1 MAGEIEQ
8 FSRYNSL
15 EFKTRKI
22 VEGFMSGL
30 HKSPF
35 HGFSVEFAEHRLYN
49 QGDSTKHIDWKLYA
63 KSDKLFVKKYEEET
77 NLRCLLVVD
86 TSSSM
91 YFPLGKART
100 FESPDKLTFSLYAS
114 GCLCH
119 LFYKQRDA
127 FGISL
132 VDDTIRQLTDIKTS
146 FAHRQS
152 MFTLLEQLLSKK
164 AEYNRHTNI
173 AEALHK
179 IAECV
184 HKRSLIIIF
193 TDLMNLVNNSNG
205 FTNALQHLRYNKH
218 EVILFHVCDKD
229 KEIELNFDNSPR
241 RFIDMETGEQ
251 IKATP
256 LQLKEHYSQK
266 MQELVTQIKTQCNN
280 LQTDFVQADINKG
293 FDQVLLPYLLKRSR
307 LK

>member
-1 MAGEIEQ
+1 
-8 FSRYNSL
+8 
-15 EFKTRKI
+15 
-22 VEGFMSGL
+22 MSGL

-77 NLRCLLVVD
+77 NLRCLLVLD
-86 TSSSM
+86 ISSSM
-91 YFPLGKART
+91 YFPLEKVPT
-100 FESPDKLTFSLYAS
+100 FESPNKLTFSLYAS

-132 VDDTIRQLTDIKTS
+132 ADDTIRQLTDIKTS
-146 FAHRQS
+146 FAHRQAV
-152 MFTLLEQLLSKK
+152 FTLLEQLLSKK

-173 AEALHK
+173 ADALHK

-193 TDLMNLVNNSNG
+193 TDLISQSNHADN
-205 FTNALQHLRYNKH
+205 FIKALQHLRYNKH

-229 KEIELNFDNSPR
+229 KELDLNFDNSPR
-241 RFIDMETGEQ
+241 RFIDIETGEQ

-256 LQLKEHYSQK
+256 LQLKEQYSQK
-266 MQELVTQIKTQCNN
+266 MQELIMQIKTQCNN

-293 FDQVLLPYLLKRSR
+293 FDSILLPYLLKRSR

>member
-1 MAGEIEQ
+1 
-8 FSRYNSL
+8 
-15 EFKTRKI
+15 
-22 VEGFMSGL
+22 MSGL

-77 NLRCLLVVD
+77 NLRCLLVLD
-86 TSSSM
+86 ISSSM
-91 YFPLGKART
+91 YFPLEKVPT
-100 FESPDKLTFSLYAS
+100 FESPNKLTFSLYAS

-132 VDDTIRQLTDIKTS
+132 ADDTIRQLTDIKTS
-146 FAHRQS
+146 FAHRQAV
-152 MFTLLEQLLSKK
+152 FTLLEQLLSKK
-164 AEYNRHTNI
+164 AEYNSHTNI
-173 AEALHK
+173 ADALHK

-193 TDLMNLVNNSNG
+193 TDLISQSNNADN
-205 FTNALQHLRYNKH
+205 FIKALQHLRYNKH

-229 KEIELNFDNSPR
+229 KELDLNFDNSPR
-241 RFIDMETGEQ
+241 RFIDIETGEQ
-251 IKATP
+251 IKATS
-256 LQLKEHYSQK
+256 LQLKEQYSQK
-266 MQELVTQIKTQCNN
+266 MQELIMQIKTQCNN

-293 FDQVLLPYLLKRSR
+293 FDRILLPYLLKRSR

>member
-1 MAGEIEQ
+1 
-8 FSRYNSL
+8 
-15 EFKTRKI
+15 
-22 VEGFMSGL
+22 MSGL

-77 NLRCLLVVD
+77 NLRCLLVLD
-86 TSSSM
+86 ISSSM
-91 YFPLGKART
+91 YFPLEKVPT
-100 FESPDKLTFSLYAS
+100 FESPNKLTFSLYAS

-132 VDDTIRQLTDIKTS
+132 ADDTIRQLTDIKTS
-146 FAHRQS
+146 FAHRQAV
-152 MFTLLEQLLSKK
+152 FTLLEQLLSKK

-173 AEALHK
+173 ADALHK

-193 TDLMNLVNNSNG
+193 TDLISQSNNAENLIK
-205 FTNALQHLRYNKH
+205 ALQHLRYNKH

-229 KEIELNFDNSPR
+229 KELDLNFDNSPR
-241 RFIDMETGEQ
+241 RFIDIETGEQ

-256 LQLKEHYSQK
+256 LQLKEQYSQK
-266 MQELVTQIKTQCNN
+266 MQELIMQIKTQCNN

-293 FDQVLLPYLLKRSR
+293 FDSILLPYLLKRSR

>member
-1 MAGEIEQ
+1 
-8 FSRYNSL
+8 
-15 EFKTRKI
+15 
-22 VEGFMSGL
+22 MSGL

-63 KSDKLFVKKYEEET
+63 KSDKLFVKKYEEEI
-77 NLRCLLVVD
+77 NLRCLLVLD
-86 TSSSM
+86 ISSSM
-91 YFPLGKART
+91 YFPLEKVPT
-100 FESPDKLTFSLYAS
+100 FESPNKLTFSLYAS

-132 VDDTIRQLTDIKTS
+132 ADDTIRQLTDIKTS
-146 FAHRQS
+146 FAHRQAV
-152 MFTLLEQLLSKK
+152 FTLLEQLLSKK

-173 AEALHK
+173 ADALHK

-193 TDLMNLVNNSNG
+193 TDLISQSNNADN
-205 FTNALQHLRYNKH
+205 FIKALQHLRYNKH

-229 KEIELNFDNSPR
+229 KELDLNFDNSPR
-241 RFIDMETGEQ
+241 RFIDIETGEQ

-256 LQLKEHYSQK
+256 LQLKEQYSQK
-266 MQELVTQIKTQCNN
+266 MQELIMQIKTQCNN

-293 FDQVLLPYLLKRSR
+293 FDRILLPYLLKRSR

>member
-1 MAGEIEQ
+1 
-8 FSRYNSL
+8 
-15 EFKTRKI
+15 
-22 VEGFMSGL
+22 MSGL

-91 YFPLGKART
+91 YFPIGKART

-193 TDLMNLVNNSNG
+193 TDLMNLVDNTNG